1 MAIDT
6 CQSGKEA
13 LSLVQ
18 KNDYDLV
25 LMDHMMPDMD
35 GIETMAAIRA
45 LGGRFAGIPVVA
57 LTANAI
63 SGMKEMFLEKG
74 FDDFL
79 SKPVEIPKLD
89 ELIERWVPEERRTV
103 SRKGATEVRVKDEA
117 PFTIKRTK
125 NKSVVEVSFRQKKS
139 AAKALEIE
147 GVNMKLG
154 LSFSGGS
161 ETGYRELLEVYC
173 LDVDSRLASLNYSHA
188 ENDLKSFITQVHA
201 LKSASAIIGAT
212 ALSEEANALEDAGKR
227 GDMEFIREHVEAFRE
242 NLGALAKRTREAL
255 VERTGDDTAR
265 NPD

>member
-45 LGGRFAGIPVVA
+45 LGDRFAGIPVVA

-79 SKPVEIPKLD
+79 SKPVEIPKLN
-89 ELIERWVPEERRTV
+89 ELIERWVPEERRAV
-103 SRKGATEVRVKDEA
+103 PGKPAPKFSAKSEA
-117 PFTIKRTK
+117 PFTVKRVGGK
-125 NKSVVEVSFRQKKS
+125 FMIEVPLKHKKT
-139 AAKALEIE
+139 AAEALEIE
-147 GVNMKLG
+147 GVNTKLG

-161 ETGYRELLEVYC
+161 ETAYWELLGIYC
-173 LDVDSRLASLNYSHA
+173 LDVDSRLAFLNYLHA
-188 ENDLKSFITQVHA
+188 ENDLKNFITQVHA
-201 LKSASAIIGAT
+201 LKSASATIGAT
-212 ALSEEANALEDAGKR
+212 ALSEEAKALESAGKR

-242 NLGALAKRTREAL
+242 NLGALA
-255 VERTGDDTAR
+255 ERVRRVLTK
-265 NPD
+265 